1 LEIYETGNEEDIIIT
16 VYYNIYSK
24 MIQLNITK
32 VKSKQIV
39 HELLS
44 CIADIKSIY
53 PVKYL

>member
-24 MIQLNITK
+24 IIQLNITK

-53 PVKYL
+53 PVK